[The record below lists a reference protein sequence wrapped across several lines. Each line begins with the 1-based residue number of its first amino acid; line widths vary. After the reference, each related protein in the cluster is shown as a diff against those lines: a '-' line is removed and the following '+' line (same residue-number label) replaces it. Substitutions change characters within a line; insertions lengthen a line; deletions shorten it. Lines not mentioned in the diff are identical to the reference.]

1 MENQVLKVHF
11 LNVGKGN
18 CTVIKFPSGN
28 LAVIDIDNSRIDN
41 DDDTL
46 QDPIQFLNTEYPNQ
60 SIFRFV
66 LTHPDMDH
74 MSGLD
79 ELHSN
84 RTITNFW
91 DTDNN
96 KEIDTDKLNLGG
108 YKTEDWE
115 KYQELRVKEE
125 NPKVLHIYQDGEAQ
139 SFWKED
145 GVKVLGPSKS
155 MLKKANETEEYNHC
169 SYVIKIEHEGIKII
183 LGGDAT
189 KEAWQDILEYHGKD
203 ELQANVFLVPHHGSP
218 DNIEKDVFAH
228 ISPQYV
234 IISDHRGHSYDYGY
248 YNDLAT
254 EQVYSTK
261 HFGNITLEVSDTVK
275 KIYPEKNG

>member
-1 MENQVLKVHF
+1 MLKIHF

-28 LAVIDIDNSRIDN
+28 LAVVDIDNSRID
-41 DDDTL
+41 DDDDIL
-46 QDPIQFLNTEYPNQ
+46 QDPIEFLREEYPNQ

-74 MSGLD
+74 MSGLN
-79 ELHSN
+79 ELHRN

-96 KEIDTDKLNLGG
+96 KEIDTDKLHLGG
-108 YKTEDWE
+108 YKKEDWE
-115 KYQELRVKEE
+115 KYQELRAKEE
-125 NPKVLHIYQDGEAQ
+125 NPKTLHLYQDEEAR
-139 SFWKED
+139 SYWKED
-145 GVKVLGPSKS
+145 GVKILGPSKS
-155 MLKKANETEEYNHC
+155 MLEKANETEEYNHC
-169 SYVIKIEHEGIKII
+169 SYVIKIEHEGIKVI

-189 KEAWQDILEYHGKD
+189 KESWQDILEYHGEE
-203 ELQANVFLVPHHGSP
+203 ELKANVFLAPHHGSP
-218 DNIEKDVFAH
+218 DNIEKNVFKF

-234 IISDHRGHSYDYGY
+234 VVSDHRGHNYDYSY
-248 YNDLAT
+248 YNNLAT

-275 KIYPEKNG
+275 NISTERNG